1 MLPKQEASSSFI
13 PEWEAFIYEELEG
26 CISYVYQSRIFF
38 SIVRPLFP
46 KSRGVFG
53 VPLIRSLI

>member
-26 CISYVYQSRIFF
+26 CISYVYQRRIFF
-38 SIVRPLFP
+38 PL
-46 KSRGVFG
+46 
-53 VPLIRSLI
+53 